1 MRYKVNKKQQN
12 SKSCLVCGLQN
23 DFGLHASFYELDNGE
38 VMATFT
44 PRVQHQSYPG
54 RLHGGISSTILD
66 ETIGRALMISQPEQF
81 GVTVEISVRFKKP
94 VPLGEEL
101 RVIGRITS
109 DSKRFYKGTGEIIL
123 ADGNVAVEAHGKYLK
138 MPLAEIAE
146 YDEEDERNWQVV
158 ERPDDP
164 EFFEI

>member
-1 MRYKVNKKQQN
+1 MKYKVNKKQQN

-23 DFGLHASFYELDNGE
+23 DFGLHAAFYELDNGE
-38 VMATFT
+38 LLATFT

-66 ETIGRALMISQPEQF
+66 ETIGRALMISHPEQF

-94 VPLGEEL
+94 VPLDEEL
-101 RVIGRITS
+101 WVIGRITS

-123 ADGNVAVEAHGKYLK
+123 ADGSVAVEAHGKYLK

>member
-1 MRYKVNKKQQN
+1 MKYAVNKKQQN
-12 SKSCLVCGLQN
+12 SKSCMVCGLQN
-23 DFGLHASFYELDNGE
+23 DFGLHASFYELDNDE
-38 VMATFT
+38 VLAVFI
-44 PRVQHQSYPG
+44 PREQHQSYPG

-94 VPLGEEL
+94 VPIDEEL
-101 RVIGRITS
+101 RVIGRITV
-109 DSKRFYKGTGEIIL
+109 DSKRFYEGTGEIIL
-123 ADGNVAVEAHGKYLK
+123 ADGTVAVEGHGKYLK
-138 MPLAEIAE
+138 MPLADIAE
-146 YDEEDERNWQVV
+146 YDDEDEKNWQVV

>member
-1 MRYKVNKKQQN
+1 MRYQVKKKQQN

-23 DFGLHASFYELDNGE
+23 DYGLRASFYELDNDE
-38 VMATFT
+38 LLAVFT
-44 PRVQHQSYPG
+44 PREQHQSYPG

-109 DSKRFYKGTGEIIL
+109 DSKRFYEGTGEIVL
-123 ADGNVAVEAHGKYLK
+123 ADGTIAVEAHGKYLK
-138 MPLAEIAE
+138 MPLAKIAE
-146 YDEEDERNWQVV
+146 YDSEDEQGWHVV
-158 ERPDDP
+158 EGEDDP
-164 EFFEI
+164 VYFDI

>member
-1 MRYKVNKKQQN
+1 MRYQVVKKQQN

-38 VMATFT
+38 VMAVFT
-44 PRVQHQSYPG
+44 PRGQHQSYPG

-81 GVTVEISVRFKKP
+81 GVTIEITVRFKKP
-94 VPLGEEL
+94 VPLDEEL
-101 RVIGRITS
+101 RVIARITS
-109 DSKRFYKGTGEIIL
+109 DSKRFYEGTGEIIL
-123 ADGNVAVEAHGKYLK
+123 SDGSVAVEGQGKYLK
-138 MPLAEIAE
+138 MPLAKIAE
-146 YDEEDERNWQVV
+146 YDDDDERNWQVV
-158 ERPDDP
+158 AMPDDP

>member
-1 MRYKVNKKQQN
+1 MKYAVNKKQQN
-12 SKSCLVCGLQN
+12 SKSCMVCGLQN
-23 DFGLHASFYELDNGE
+23 DFGLHASFYELDNDE
-38 VMATFT
+38 VLAVFI
-44 PRVQHQSYPG
+44 PREQHQSYPG

-94 VPLGEEL
+94 VPIDEEL
-101 RVIGRITS
+101 RVTGRITV
-109 DSKRFYKGTGEIIL
+109 DSKRFYEGTGEIIL
-123 ADGNVAVEAHGKYLK
+123 ADGTVAVEGHGKYLK

-146 YDEEDERNWQVV
+146 YDDEDEKNWQVV